1 MVRVQSVLCPVDF
14 SEHSRRAFEYA
25 VALAAF
31 HHARLTVLTVID
43 PLLAQAAA
51 VHCDP
56 EYLRESEA
64 ELRAFVGDTSLE
76 SISWAPTPRLVVTL
90 GRAGDRILEIA
101 RSHEADLIVMGTQ
114 GLGGLRKLVFGSTA
128 DRVLRRAD
136 VPVLAVPLGG
146 ASLVSLERNGPAFG
160 IERVIGAV
168 DLRPGSLALA
178 RLATGVARDFH
189 ASLLLAHVVPAVQAT
204 ARWRRSRDEA
214 MSFALETA
222 RIEIDDLA
230 ARLDPAVAVETLVAT
245 GHPADTITGLAHEQR
260 AQLVVIGTGAGEDGA
275 HRPGRTAYRVLCASA
290 VPVLAVPPA
299 IGTDRG
305 ADREVTTSQAPVE
318 CA

>member
-64 ELRAFVGDTSLE
+64 ELRAFAGDTSLE

-146 ASLVSLERNGPAFG
+146 ASLVSLGRKGPVFG
-160 IERVIGAV
+160 IKARDRRTRPAPRIAGA
-168 DLRPGSLALA
+168 RPAHSCRRTRLPRLPASRARRACRAGDGALA
-178 RLATGVARDFH
+178 DVSRRGHQPRRRDRQGRDRRPHHAT
-189 ASLLLAHVVPAVQAT
+189 
-204 ARWRRSRDEA
+204 RRR
-214 MSFALETA
+214 
-222 RIEIDDLA
+222 
-230 ARLDPAVAVETLVAT
+230 
-245 GHPADTITGLAHEQR
+245 G
-260 AQLVVIGTGAGEDGA
+260 
-275 HRPGRTAYRVLCASA
+275 
-290 VPVLAVPPA
+290 
-299 IGTDRG
+299 RG
-305 ADREVTTSQAPVE
+305 ADARRHRSPCRHDHPARARPPGPARGDRDGHGRGRGPSPRIDGIPGAVRVSSSGARGPACHRHRSWRGPQVTTSQAPVE

>member
-1 MVRVQSVLCPVDF
+1 MARVQSVLCPVDF

-64 ELRAFVGDTSLE
+64 ELRAFVGNASLE
-76 SISWAPTPRLVVTL
+76 SISWAPSPRLVVTI
-90 GRAGDRILEIA
+90 GRAGNRILEIA
-101 RSHEADLIVMGTQ
+101 RSHQADLIVMGTQ

-128 DRVLRRAD
+128 DRVLRRTD

-146 ASLVSLERNGPAFG
+146 TPLVSLGRKGPVFG

-178 RLATGVARDFH
+178 RLAAGVARDFH
-189 ASLLLAHVVPAVQAT
+189 ASLLLAHVVPALQAT
-204 ARWRRSRDEA
+204 ARWRTSRDEA
-214 MSFALETA
+214 TSLAIETA
-222 RIEIDDLA
+222 RVEIDDLTT
-230 ARLDPAVAVETLVAT
+230 RLDVAVAVETLVAA
-245 GHPADTITGLAHEQR
+245 GHPADTITQLAHDRR
-260 AQLVVIGTGAGEDGA
+260 AQLVVMGTGTSQDGA
-275 HRPGRTAYRVLCASA
+275 NRLGSTAYRVLCAST
-290 VPVLAVPPA
+290 VPVLAVPPLVA
-299 IGTDRG
+299 TDG
-305 ADREVTTSQAPVE
+305 GGDREVTTSQAPVE

>member
-56 EYLRESEA
+56 EYLGESEA
-64 ELRAFVGDTSLE
+64 ELRAFAGDTSLE

-160 IERVIGAV
+160 IGRVIGAV

-305 ADREVTTSQAPVE
+305 GDREVTTSQAPVE